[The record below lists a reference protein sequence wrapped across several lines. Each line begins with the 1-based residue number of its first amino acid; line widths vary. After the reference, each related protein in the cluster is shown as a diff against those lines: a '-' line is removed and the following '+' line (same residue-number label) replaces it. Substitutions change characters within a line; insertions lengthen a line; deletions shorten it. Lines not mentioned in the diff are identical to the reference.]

1 MKTFMSRVP
10 AKGLRTGALASTAL
24 LAVLAMTGCGGQSLA
39 DAGPAAHSAGA
50 TFTAVPAPSED
61 LAKSVI
67 DGIKADPKLTAGLP
81 AAIQSAGVKMTTSEG
96 YPPMEM
102 FATDGKTLIGVDPSI
117 GRAIANKL
125 GVPLS
130 INNEDFNSQIPGIT
144 TGRYD
149 WIMSSMTD
157 NAERRK
163 TVTFV
168 DYVRSGNGWV
178 VKAGNPAGMG
188 DPSTA
193 CGKSVAVVD
202 NGSSLS
208 LAESFDA
215 ACKAAGSKGVNI
227 LKFAGDQE
235 AILQVRNGRA
245 DAGINDYPVAAYRAQ
260 TSGGALDAV
269 AIEGGE
275 SPWGIAMKPENKEL
289 VDAVHKALQALID
302 DGSYAKILDAWNVSK
317 MTVGTATVNDGK

>member
-1 MKTFMSRVP
+1 MNKFISGTTVK
-10 AKGLRTGALASTAL
+10 ALRTGALASTVLLTAL
-24 LAVLAMTGCGGQSLA
+24 ALTGCGGQSIS
-39 DAGPAAHSAGA
+39 GGEPAPQSAGS
-50 TFTAVPAPSED
+50 TFTATPAPTED

-67 DGIKADPKLTAGLP
+67 DGIKADPSLTAALP
-81 AAIQSAGVKMTTSEG
+81 AALQSEGIKMTTSEG

-102 FATDGKTLIGVDPSI
+102 FAADGKTLVGVDPSI
-117 GRAIANKL
+117 ARALANKM

-130 INNEDFNSQIPGIT
+130 INNEDFNAQIPGIT

-168 DYVRSGNGWV
+168 DYVRAGNGWI
-178 VKAGNPAGMG
+178 VKAGNPAALGE
-188 DPSTA
+188 PTTA
-193 CGKSVAVVD
+193 CGKTLAVVD
-202 NGSSLS
+202 NGSSLA
-208 LAESFDA
+208 LAESIDA
-215 ACKAAGSKGVNI
+215 DCKAAGSKPVTV

-260 TSGGALDAV
+260 TSSGELEAV

-289 VDAVHKALQALID
+289 IGVVQKTLQALID

>member
-1 MKTFMSRVP
+1 MKQSSSQSNP
-10 AKGLRTGALASTAL
+10 LNWRTGALASTAL
-24 LAVLAMTGCGGQSLA
+24 LAVLALTACGGQSLSEPSA
-39 DAGPAAHSAGA
+39 STQGAGSA
-50 TFTAVPAPSED
+50 FTAAPAPQED
-61 LAKSVI
+61 LAKSII
-67 DGIKADPKLTAGLP
+67 DKVTANPALTSALP
-81 AAIQSAGVKMTTSEG
+81 AAMQDAGIKMTTSEG

-102 FATDGKTLIGVDPSI
+102 FATDGQTLIGVDPSI

-130 INNEDFNSQIPGIT
+130 INNEDFNAQIPGIT

-178 VKAGNPAGMG
+178 VKAGNPSGMS
-188 DPSTA
+188 DSASA
-193 CGKSVAVVD
+193 CGKTIAVVD

-208 LAESFDA
+208 LAEEYDA
-215 ACKAAGSKGVNI
+215 ACTAAGQTGIKI

-260 TSGGALDAV
+260 TSEGALEAV
-269 AIEGGE
+269 AIKGGE

-289 VDAVHKALQALID
+289 VSAVQKALQELID
-302 DGSYAKILDAWNVSK
+302 DGSYAKILDAWNVSN
-317 MTVGTATVNDGK
+317 MAVDTASVNDGK

>member
-1 MKTFMSRVP
+1 MKNFLPRPS
-10 AKGLRTGALASTAL
+10 ANHLRTGALASTAL
-24 LAVLAMTGCGGQSLA
+24 LAVLALTGCGGQSLSSA
-39 DAGPAAHSAGA
+39 NPATHDAGAG
-50 TFTAVPAPSED
+50 FTAVPAPSED

-67 DGIKADPKLTAGLP
+67 DAVKADPALTASLP
-81 AAIQSAGVKMTTSEG
+81 AAIQGAGIKMTTSEG

-102 FATDGKTLIGVDPSI
+102 FATDGKTLIGVDPSM

-125 GVPLS
+125 GVPLT

-163 TVTFV
+163 TVTFA

-178 VKAGNPAGMG
+178 VKAGNPSGMS
-188 DPSTA
+188 DAASA
-193 CGKSVAVVD
+193 CGKTIAVVD
-202 NGSSLS
+202 NGSSLT
-208 LAESFDA
+208 LAESYDA
-215 ACKAAGSKGVNI
+215 SCTAAGKKGVNI
-227 LKFAGDQE
+227 LKFPGDQE

-260 TSGGALDAV
+260 TSNGALEAV
-269 AIEGGE
+269 AIKGDE

-289 VDAVHKALQALID
+289 VTAVQKALQELID
-302 DGSYAKILDAWNVSK
+302 DGSYAKVLAAWNVSK
-317 MTVGTATVNDGK
+317 MAVGTATVNDGK

>member
-1 MKTFMSRVP
+1 MKQSIAQSSTSVR
-10 AKGLRTGALASTAL
+10 RTGALALTAT
-24 LAVLAMTGCGGQSLA
+24 LAVLALSACGGQSLA
-39 DAGPAAHSAGA
+39 DPAPTTHAAGA
-50 TFTAVPAPSED
+50 SFTAVPAPSED

-67 DGIKADPKLTAGLP
+67 DGVKADPALTSALP
-81 AAIQSAGVKMTTSEG
+81 AGIKGAGIKMTTSEG

-130 INNEDFNSQIPGIT
+130 INNEDFNAQIPGVT

-178 VKAGNPAGMG
+178 VKTGNPSGMS
-188 DPSTA
+188 DSASA
-193 CGKSVAVVD
+193 CGKTIAVVD
-202 NGSSLS
+202 NGSSLTQ
-208 LAESFDA
+208 AEAYDA
-215 ACKAAGSKGVNI
+215 ACTAAGKKGVNI
-227 LKFAGDQE
+227 LKFPGDQE
-235 AILQVRNGRA
+235 AILQVRSGRA

-260 TSGGALDAV
+260 TSEGALEAV
-269 AIEGGE
+269 AIKGDE
-275 SPWGIAMKPENKEL
+275 SLWGIAMKPENKEL
-289 VDAVHKALQALID
+289 VATVQKGLQELID

-317 MTVGTATVNDGK
+317 MTVGSATVNDGK